1 MTGRSSAVLFAI
13 LSLSSAAAV
22 AEEPASSS
30 SMPSPSP
37 SSSPASLALAE
48 RLRQIGSF
56 SECAVEALREAY
68 THPDKREDG
77 FDHAALCLSMAG
89 RFEDARRLMLALEA
103 NGTPLGPQG
112 RLRLCL
118 TEAFMTDLGTPRC
131 PDTKASPAT
140 NPRDALANH
149 TVVMRALLSRH
160 FIEARAL
167 LARAGTA
174 PGHVQLARWQSEDR
188 AYLEREAALPRKS
201 PWLAA
206 GLSAVVPG
214 LGRVYI
220 GRWPDG
226 LFSFLL
232 VGMVSG
238 FAAHGFYEDGQS
250 SVRGWILGST
260 AALFYVGNIY
270 GSAVGAL
277 AQRRDAEDALMKDI
291 ERDYRRR
298 LEP

>member
-1 MTGRSSAVLFAI
+1 MKGCCSVFLVV
-13 LSLSSAAAV
+13 SLLARV
-22 AEEPASSS
+22 AKGGEPAG
-30 SMPSPSP
+30 PS
-37 SSSPASLALAE
+37 ALELAE

-68 THPDKREDG
+68 AQPAEREAG
-77 FDHAALCLSMAG
+77 FDRAALCLSQAG

-103 NGTPLGPQG
+103 GNPPLGHQG

-118 TEAFMTDLGTPRC
+118 TEVFMSALEAPRC
-131 PDTKASPAT
+131 PAVAPSRPTHAL
-140 NPRDALANH
+140 DARANH
-149 TVVMRALLSRH
+149 TLVMRAVLSRRWG
-160 FIEARAL
+160 EGRAL
-167 LARAGTA
+167 LAREAAGPPDA
-174 PGHVQLARWQSEDR
+174 KLVRWQVEDR
-188 AYLEREAALPRKS
+188 AFLERQASLPRKS
-201 PWLAA
+201 AWIAG

-214 LGRVYI
+214 LGRVYV

-226 LFSFLL
+226 LFSFL
-232 VGMVSG
+232 VIGVVSG
-238 FAAHGFYEDGQS
+238 FAAHGFYEDGRT

-260 AALFYVGNIY
+260 AALLHVGNIY

-277 AQRRDAEDALMKDI
+277 VQRRETEDTLMKEI